1 MTRGRHVFLLS
12 MINYHSSI
20 ANLTKYLAYR
30 QSELQTLNVRK
41 KALGISTGVGVGQ
54 LMHDG

>member
-1 MTRGRHVFLLS
+1 MCFFLS
-12 MINYHSSI
+12 MINYHSRI

-30 QSELQTLNVRK
+30 QGELQTLNVRK
-41 KALGISTGVGVGQ
+41 KTLGISTGVGVGQ